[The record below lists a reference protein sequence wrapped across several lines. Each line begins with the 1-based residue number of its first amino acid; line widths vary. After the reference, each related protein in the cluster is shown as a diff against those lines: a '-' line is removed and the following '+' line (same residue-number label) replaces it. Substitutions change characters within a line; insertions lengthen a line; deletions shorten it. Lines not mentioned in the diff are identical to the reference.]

1 MSEERWNLLQNPS
14 WDSAT
19 LDGWQ
24 LYNQSGTV
32 STAFSN
38 TRVPGPRWGYLAAN
52 YSLEVYLGAGAS
64 VSIGNINFIPV
75 SLEDDYQVVVYTNGG
90 NSYTKLRLM
99 VKYYTAGLIHHETQ
113 YNEYTGPW
121 TSWTI
126 LRGVSVPPPTAAF
139 ARYAVRLVNTGTST
153 TYVYLDETAMYRI
166 KSPLL
171 RGFWTWN
178 NSDARYN
185 MTTSKNMIR
194 IYALIAQNRG
204 SSGTH
209 IYIEPAD
216 DVPAAMLAGITVGG
230 NSTVGNTYNP
240 AVYGFERP
248 YSTIPWRIRSM
259 ASTGGLVVAVA
270 YFNTMDY
277 WTTDDV

>member
-38 TRVPGPRWGYLAAN
+38 TRVPGPRWGYLTTN
-52 YSLEVYLGAGAS
+52 YSLEVYLGAGAQ
-64 VSIGNINFIPV
+64 VSIGNMNFIPV
-75 SLEDDYQVVVYTNGG
+75 SLEDDYQVVVYANGG
-90 NSYTKLRLM
+90 NSSVRLRLM
-99 VKYYTAGLIHHETQ
+99 VKYYTSGLVHLETH
-113 YNEYTGPW
+113 YNEYPGPW
-121 TSWTI
+121 PDWTI
-126 LRGVSVPPPTAAF
+126 LRGVSVPPPVAAF
-139 ARYAVRLVNTGTST
+139 ARYAVQLVNTGTSS
-153 TYVYLDETAMYRI
+153 TYVYLDETAMYKLNRAI
-166 KSPLL
+166 Y

-178 NSDARYN
+178 NTSGGYN
-185 MTTSKNMIR
+185 MTASKNMIR
-194 IYALIAQNRG
+194 IYALIVQNRG

-209 IYIEPAD
+209 VYIEPSD
-216 DVPAAMLAGITVGG
+216 DVPAGTLAGITVGG

-240 AVYGFERP
+240 AVYSFDRP
-248 YSTIPWRIRSM
+248 YPSVPWRIRSM
-259 ASTGGLVVAVA
+259 ASTGGLVVGVV

-277 WTTDDV
+277 WTTSDV